1 MNDPAHKKWMK
12 AERNTVLR
20 THFEAHFSR
29 GWRTHGLSRSTEFII
44 PKAPCLHPS
53 QIGTSIVKQL
63 KERALNFPGKL
74 PAPSILVN
82 LLLRFGSGSPLPL
95 INAWYDADLWAFPGR
110 VYRQKYRS
118 LTRSG
123 LTNRRRRTWRRRTL
137 RRSAARASYVRIVS
151 YSSSSKSSS
160 HQRLR

>member
-1 MNDPAHKKWMK
+1 MP
-12 AERNTVLR
+12 R
-20 THFEAHFSR
+20 THFEAHFSLR
-29 GWRTHGLSRSTEFII
+29 WRSPGLSQSTEFII
-44 PKAPCLHPS
+44 RRRLPAFILAK
-53 QIGTSIVKQL
+53 GFTSIVKKL

>member
-1 MNDPAHKKWMK
+1 MK
-12 AERNTVLR
+12 AERDTASNTLR
-20 THFEAHFSR
+20 GTLLR
-29 GWRTHGLSRSTEFII
+29 RRRTHGLSRSTEFII
-44 PKAPCLHPS
+44 LKAPCLHPS
-53 QIGTSIVKQL
+53 QIGTSIVKKL

-95 INAWYDADLWAFPGR
+95 INAWYDADLWAFPVR
-110 VYRQKYRS
+110 VYRRNNRS

-123 LTNRRRRTWRRRTL
+123 PTNRRRRTWRR
-137 RRSAARASYVRIVS
+137 SAAMASCVRIVS